1 MTQHAPFAPSGLA
14 TIVACPGAFKMR
26 KLYLEDDES
35 PAAMEGTAAHWVAS
49 EMLLGRVHSVGELAP
64 NGVSV
69 TDEMLDGA
77 EMYADALAPYLDGA
91 KIETPVS
98 CASIH
103 ADCYGT
109 PDFVRL
115 DANTLV
121 VADYKFGHRHV
132 EVFENW
138 QLTAYAAGEMFYWHG
153 NGELEVIFLI
163 VQPRS
168 YHRNG
173 PVREWRTTASALEA
187 QWDTLRAACIAAEQ
201 PDAPCVP
208 SIHCQDCSASHACE
222 ALQRA
227 TYSALDIASQSTPL
241 ELTPEATG
249 LELRIVEWAIERL
262 KARQS
267 GLAEQAQAMLRA
279 GKPVPGYVLQAGAG
293 REKWSKSIDEIVA
306 LGNMM
311 GVDVSKP
318 GVITPKQAIKAGLPA
333 EIVRAYSETPVGEV
347 KLVQSN
353 EKQLRK
359 VFSINHKE
367 VAA

>member
-1 MTQHAPFAPSGLA
+1 MTTHAPFAPSGLA

-26 KLYLEDDES
+26 KLYPEDEDS
-35 PAAMEGTAAHWVAS
+35 PSAMEGTAAHWVAS
-49 EMLLGRVHSVGELAP
+49 EMLLGRTHAAGELAP
-64 NGVSV
+64 NGVAV
-69 TDEMLDGA
+69 TEEMLDGA

-109 PDFVRL
+109 PDFSRL
-115 DANTLV
+115 RENTLI

-138 QLTAYAAGEMFYWHG
+138 QLLAYAAGEMFYWHG
-153 NGELEVIFLI
+153 EGELEIIFLI
-163 VQPRS
+163 IQPRS
-168 YHRNG
+168 YHRDG
-173 PVREWRTTASALEA
+173 PVREWRMPASELPAYVER
-187 QWDTLRAACIAAEQ
+187 LRAACIAAEQ

-208 SIHCQDCSASHACE
+208 SIHCQDCSASHACP
-222 ALQRA
+222 ALQNA
-227 TYSALDIASQSTPL
+227 AYSALDIAGQSAPL

-249 LELRIVEWAIERL
+249 LELRIIEWAIERL

-267 GLAEQAQAMLRA
+267 GLSEQAQAMLRS
-279 GKPVPGYVLQAGAG
+279 GTSVPGYALEAGTG
-293 REKWSKSIDEIVA
+293 REKWAKSVEEVIA
-306 LGNMM
+306 LGGMM
-311 GVDVSKP
+311 GVNVSKP

-347 KLVQSN
+347 KLVRSN

-367 VAA
+367 K